1 MKKILITLT
10 LFLVALTFLN
20 VSPSPVYAST
30 KVVAKSKAKV
40 TAKITVK
47 TTMKWDASALKII
60 TKPSSFDHSNTIRNA
75 YIKKVEAYAKRNH
88 IKIITAKVVNGMR
101 E

>member
-30 KVVAKSKAKV
+30 KVVAKSKV
-40 TAKITVK
+40 TVK
-47 TTMKWDASALKII
+47 TTMKWDASALKIV
-60 TKPSSFDHSNTIRNA
+60 TKPSSFDHSNVIRNA

-88 IKIITAKVVNGMR
+88 IKVITAKVVNGMR